1 MRHRVSDVSE
11 QEAAADGTSSS
22 EYVDILA
29 RRVVFSRTHTL
40 LCTSVI
46 LAGVVEVLWIL
57 LPTPSSGV
65 GRLPDHWLFGAV
77 ETYVTIGLLGELLL
91 RLALQRRGFW
101 RNRANL
107 FDASVVGI
115 SLLSSLLYALGAET
129 PMEALFA
136 EAVVIA
142 RVVFRL
148 LRLFTATKGL
158 RRQQQASDTK
168 LEINFSD
175 EDLEQA
181 NDAEDELLMRLE
193 SGGGGGGGS
202 GSGDGGGGGGML
214 EDDAIIIDHD

>member
-57 LPTPSSGV
+57 LPTPSSSV

-115 SLLSSLLYALGAET
+115 SLLSSYHGAQIF
-129 PMEALFA
+129 EAIGIGDDVVESDLA
-136 EAVVIA
+136 VEVGIRREAVIAGSVISDRA
-142 RVVFRL
+142 VVGGD
-148 LRLFTATKGL
+148 TSN
-158 RRQQQASDTK
+158 RQ
-168 LEINFSD
+168 L
-175 EDLEQA
+175 
-181 NDAEDELLMRLE
+181 
-193 SGGGGGGGS
+193 
-202 GSGDGGGGGGML
+202 
-214 EDDAIIIDHD
+214 